1 MRGALSGVKIADF
14 TRVLAGPYATMLLA
28 DLGAEVI
35 KVERPEIGDETRD
48 WKPPVDSEGRSTYF
62 LGVNRNKTG
71 LVLNLTDPVDQTR
84 ARDLI
89 LSSDVVIENFGAGG
103 MAKFG
108 LDYKSL
114 KKLKPELIYCSIT
127 GFGSSDKAAQLPGY
141 DMLIQA
147 MSGLMHVTGDPSGE
161 PTKAGVAVIDV
172 IAGLHASTGILAALR
187 ARDEQGIGQLIE
199 IDLFSSAL
207 SALTNQSSAYVAG
220 GVDPKRLGNH
230 HPSIVPYGIF
240 TAKDRSIAIAI
251 GNDRQFSKFAEL
263 LEINDSKYNE
273 NSERV
278 KLRNPLIDLINEK
291 LQSKSASE
299 WIDLFRKNQIPAG
312 PINTIPE
319 AFIFAESIGLKPI
332 VDIAGAK
339 SVANP
344 IKLSETPAEY
354 RKAPPT
360 L

>member
-1 MRGALSGVKIADF
+1 MRGALSGVRIADF

-35 KVERPEIGDETRD
+35 KVERPETGDETRD

-71 LVLNLTDPVDQTR
+71 LVLNLTDPADQTR

-278 KLRNPLIDLINEK
+278 KHRNPLIDLINEK

-319 AFIFAESIGLKPI
+319 AFIFAESIGLNPI

>member
-35 KVERPEIGDETRD
+35 KVERPETGDETRD

-71 LVLNLTDPVDQTR
+71 LVLNLTDPADQTR

-127 GFGSSDKAAQLPGY
+127 GFGSSDKASQLPGY

-263 LEINDSKYNE
+263 LDINDSKYNE

-278 KLRNPLIDLINEK
+278 KHRNPLIDLINEK

>member
-35 KVERPEIGDETRD
+35 KVERPETGDETRD

-71 LVLNLTDPVDQTR
+71 LVLNLTDPADQTR

-127 GFGSSDKAAQLPGY
+127 GFGASDKAAQLPGY

-263 LEINDSKYNE
+263 LDINDSKYNE

-278 KLRNPLIDLINEK
+278 KHRNPLIDLINEK

>member
-1 MRGALSGVKIADF
+1 
-14 TRVLAGPYATMLLA
+14 
-28 DLGAEVI
+28 
-35 KVERPEIGDETRD
+35 
-48 WKPPVDSEGRSTYF
+48 
-62 LGVNRNKTG
+62 
-71 LVLNLTDPVDQTR
+71 
-84 ARDLI
+84 
-89 LSSDVVIENFGAGG
+89 
-103 MAKFG
+103 
-108 LDYKSL
+108 
-114 KKLKPELIYCSIT
+114 
-127 GFGSSDKAAQLPGY
+127 
-141 DMLIQA
+141 MLIQA

-220 GVDPKRLGNH
+220 GIDPKRLGNH

-240 TAKDRSIAIAI
+240 TTKDRSIAIAI

-278 KLRNPLIDLINEK
+278 KHRNPLINLINEK

>member
-71 LVLNLTDPVDQTR
+71 LVLNLTDPADQTR

-278 KLRNPLIDLINEK
+278 KHRNPLIDLINEK

-332 VDIAGAK
+332 VDIVGAK

>member
-35 KVERPEIGDETRD
+35 KIERPETGDETRD

-71 LVLNLTDPVDQTR
+71 LVLNLTDPADQTR

-263 LEINDSKYNE
+263 LDINDSKYNE

-278 KLRNPLIDLINEK
+278 KHRNPLIDLINEK

>member
-71 LVLNLTDPVDQTR
+71 LVLNLTDPADQIR

-263 LEINDSKYNE
+263 LDINDSKYNE

-278 KLRNPLIDLINEK
+278 KHRNPLIDLINEK

-319 AFIFAESIGLKPI
+319 AFIFAESIGLNPI

>member
-1 MRGALSGVKIADF
+1 MRGALSEVKIADF

-35 KVERPEIGDETRD
+35 KVERPGTGDETRD

-71 LVLNLTDPVDQTR
+71 LVLDLTDPIDQSR

-108 LDYKSL
+108 LDYKTL

-127 GFGSSDKAAQLPGY
+127 GFGSSDEAAQLPGY

-172 IAGLHASTGILAALR
+172 IAGLHACTGILAALR

-220 GVDPKRLGNH
+220 GMDPKRLGNH

-251 GNDRQFSKFAEL
+251 GNDHQFSKFAEL

-278 KLRNPLIDLINEK
+278 KHRNPLIDLINEK

-299 WIDLFRKNQIPAG
+299 WIDLFRKNHIPAG

>member
-35 KVERPEIGDETRD
+35 KVERPETGDETRD

-71 LVLNLTDPVDQTR
+71 LVLNLTDPADQTR

-127 GFGSSDKAAQLPGY
+127 GFGSSDKASQLPGY

-263 LEINDSKYNE
+263 LDINDSKYNE

-278 KLRNPLIDLINEK
+278 KHRNPLIDLINEK

-319 AFIFAESIGLKPI
+319 AFIFAESIGLNPI

>member
-35 KVERPEIGDETRD
+35 KVERPETGDETRD

-62 LGVNRNKTG
+62 LGINRNKTG
-71 LVLNLTDPVDQTR
+71 LVLNLTDPADQTR

-278 KLRNPLIDLINEK
+278 KHRNPLIDLINEK

>member
-71 LVLNLTDPVDQTR
+71 LVLNLTDPADQTR

-114 KKLKPELIYCSIT
+114 KKLKPELIFCSIT

-278 KLRNPLIDLINEK
+278 KHRNPLIDLINEK

-312 PINTIPE
+312 PINTISE
-319 AFIFAESIGLKPI
+319 AFIFAESIGLNPI

>member
-35 KVERPEIGDETRD
+35 KVERPETGDETRD

-62 LGVNRNKTG
+62 LGINRNKTG
-71 LVLNLTDPVDQTR
+71 LVLNLTDPADQTR

-127 GFGSSDKAAQLPGY
+127 GFGSSDKASQLPGY

-263 LEINDSKYNE
+263 LDINDSKYNE

-278 KLRNPLIDLINEK
+278 KHRNPLIDLINEK

>member
-35 KVERPEIGDETRD
+35 KVERPETGDETRD

-71 LVLNLTDPVDQTR
+71 LVLNLTDPADQIR

-127 GFGSSDKAAQLPGY
+127 GFGSSDKASQLPGY

-263 LEINDSKYNE
+263 LDINDSKYNE

-278 KLRNPLIDLINEK
+278 KHRNPLIDLINEK